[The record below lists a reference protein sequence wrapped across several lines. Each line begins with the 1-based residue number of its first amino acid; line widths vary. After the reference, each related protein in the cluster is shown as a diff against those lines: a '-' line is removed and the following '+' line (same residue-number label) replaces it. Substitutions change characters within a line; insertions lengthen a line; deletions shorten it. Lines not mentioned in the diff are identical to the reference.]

1 MSSKP
6 PTRTRRSGSLSDD
19 DRAQTLHDFLFG
31 ISLFLVTVT
40 LVFGL
45 FPSFLTPFTSGVG
58 SAEKAQADR
67 VGRAILLNLSEGTE
81 RNELNATELQTV
93 LSKSEDQLRT
103 RYGLPRN
110 ANINISVKSIN
121 NNELVTYD
129 GTVMAT
135 PNSASN
141 QSAASSARIVTFRNR
156 TTDACRPACR
166 LVVKVW

>member
-1 MSSKP
+1 MSS
-6 PTRTRRSGSLSDD
+6 D
-19 DRAQTLHDFLFG
+19 DRAQTLHDFMFG

-67 VGRAILLNLSEGTE
+67 VGRAMLLNLSEGDE
-81 RNELNATELQTV
+81 RNKLNATELQTV
-93 LSKSEDQLRT
+93 LGKSEAQLRT
-103 RYGLPRN
+103 RYGLPNN
-110 ANINISVKSIN
+110 ANINITVKKLN
-121 NNELVTYD
+121 DHELVTFD

-135 PNSASN
+135 PNSATN
-141 QSAASSARIVTFRNR
+141 QSAAASARIVTFSNR
-156 TTDACRPACR
+156 TSDACQPACR